1 VNEFLD
7 IEQPG
12 VLAAYLRATG
22 RIAADERPRVTR
34 LSGGVSNR
42 TLLVERPAGEG
53 WVVKQA
59 LPKLRVAVDWFSDP
73 QRIEREALAL
83 RWLAELAPAG
93 SVPALVFLDAE
104 RHILAMRAVPSPH
117 ENWKERLLAG
127 RLVASEVFQ
136 FADWLAQVHRRA
148 SERREELAVEFAD
161 WSYFES
167 LRLEPYYAYTAEQVP
182 AAAAFLGQLIAATRR
197 RRDTLVHGDYS
208 PKNVLVHAGRLVL
221 LDFEVAHFGDAAFD
235 LGFSLAHLLSKG
247 HYGTPAPWDVRA
259 IGNWR
264 PPCWPTP
271 RSPVQWDVI
280 ATGFW
285 RRYCQKLGDVPWI
298 DGLEQRVVRHT
309 LACLLARVAGRS
321 PLEYLDASARRRQQ
335 AVVLKLIARKP
346 RRVQHLISDFLRK
359 VTVRRADP

>member
-1 VNEFLD
+1 VNDPLD

-12 VLAAYLRATG
+12 VLAAYLRAAG
-22 RIAADERPRVTR
+22 RIAADEEPQVTR

-42 TLLVERPAGEG
+42 TLLVERPDGES

-104 RHILAMRAVPSPH
+104 RHILAMQAVPSPH

-127 RLVASEVFQ
+127 RLHAPEMLQ

-148 SERREELAVEFAD
+148 SERREQLAVEFAD

-182 AAAAFLGQLIAATRR
+182 AAAAFLRKLIAATRR

-247 HYGTPAPWDVRA
+247 HNSPSDVTWEA
-259 IGNWR
+259 A
-264 PPCWPTP
+264 
-271 RSPVQWDVI
+271 
-280 ATGFW
+280 ATDYW
-285 RRYCQKLGDVPWI
+285 RRYCQQLGNVPWA

-321 PLEYLDASARRRQQ
+321 PLEYLDAAARRRQQ
-335 AVVLKLIARKP
+335 ASVLKLITRKP

-359 VTVRRADP
+359 VTVRRADH